1 MDNKLLEAKAKFCPF
16 KELDFKHVLTVLKEI
31 NKDVDWLV
39 TKIYN
44 HLHDT
49 CFHIDSID
57 IVLFIYIH
65 IFDTA
70 AEELEKHGINI
81 IDMNFN
87 IYGNYLDTQFD
98 FFSDSV
104 EELND
109 EIRYSALSYKDLE
122 PETVFFLEAVGINFE
137 ED

>member
-16 KELDFKHVLTVLKEI
+16 KEMDFKHALTILKEI
-31 NKDVDWLV
+31 KKDIDWLV
-39 TKIYN
+39 TKFYD

-49 CFHIDSID
+49 CIHANSID
-57 IVLFIYIH
+57 IVNFIYIH

-70 AEELEKHGINI
+70 TEELAKYNINI
-81 IDMNFN
+81 VDMNFSV
-87 IYGNYLDTQFD
+87 YGNYLDTQFD
-98 FFSDSV
+98 FFTDSV